1 MKYSVDLQC
10 CVSFKGMRVYVC
22 ATSWTVAYHT
32 PLSMEFS
39 RQEYW
44 SRLPFPTL
52 GYIPDPGTELASPA
66 FTGGFFFF
74 F

>member
-22 ATSWTVAYHT
+22 ATSWTVAYHA

-39 RQEYW
+39 MQEY
-44 SRLPFPTL
+44 
-52 GYIPDPGTELASPA
+52 
-66 FTGGFFFF
+66 
-74 F
+74 